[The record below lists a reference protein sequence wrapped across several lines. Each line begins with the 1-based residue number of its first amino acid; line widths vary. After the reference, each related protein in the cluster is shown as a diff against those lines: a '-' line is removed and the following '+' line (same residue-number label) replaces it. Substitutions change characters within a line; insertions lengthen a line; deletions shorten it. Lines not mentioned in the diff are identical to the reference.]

1 MGKSKHERCKKPPR
15 KGGRCVAHG
24 AKRKRCTFEGGCTK
38 SVRKGGVCWTHG
50 AKVPRKLCT
59 FEGGCTN
66 KVVQGGVCITHGAM
80 TKRCSFKGCARK
92 AQEGGRCITHGAK
105 MKGCSFNGGCNNLA
119 KKGGVCIMHGA
130 ETKRCSFDGG
140 CTRQAVKGGVCI
152 THGAEKKRCS
162 VEGCNKQVQKGGF
175 CITHGAKTS
184 TNPTNTANPPSSS
197 TGANSTSDDTTT
209 TTTTTTEEGE
219 EENHGN
225 VGDRGGDKP
234 RPSVTMK
241 TSSKRPTKQR
251 KVDKQITPRKK
262 SRAGKKRS
270 ANTDGAT
277 TKEVKESTKPS
288 ALLPNTT
295 MHPVLHQGDGNEI
308 ESDESPAAQ
317 ADDTE
322 DCNTSYDNY
331 VFKNEES
338 DEEGNMNDAMDDDA
352 TEGANQEDAT
362 EDVTED
368 DVTRKT
374 TKSTLAAASDL
385 PVGVETQAESAQP
398 PHPQELPTCN
408 NESCNGN
415 VFRDGFCIEH
425 LLAETDKKLEA
436 VAKELEEYKMAETRA
451 AEDKKK
457 LLEAEARVA
466 EATKTVDEYKKRA
479 ALDSNELAE
488 AKARAEEAETT
499 ATAAEMKLAEAT
511 KTVDE
516 YKKRAAEAQMSASE
530 VEARATEVEM
540 RATVAEMKL
549 AEATKTVDEYKKRA
563 TEAETS
569 AAKANDLREGPRQDD
584 ADEEETKLRSA
595 LSKAIVTEK
604 PNVKWEDVAGLESA
618 KKLLKVTIIMPR
630 RFPSIFTGNRKPY
643 KGILLYGP
651 PGTGEHLSQ
660 L

>member
-1 MGKSKHERCKKPPR
+1 
-15 KGGRCVAHG
+15 
-24 AKRKRCTFEGGCTK
+24 
-38 SVRKGGVCWTHG
+38 
-50 AKVPRKLCT
+50 
-59 FEGGCTN
+59 
-66 KVVQGGVCITHGAM
+66 
-80 TKRCSFKGCARK
+80 
-92 AQEGGRCITHGAK
+92 
-105 MKGCSFNGGCNNLA
+105 
-119 KKGGVCIMHGA
+119 
-130 ETKRCSFDGG
+130 
-140 CTRQAVKGGVCI
+140 
-152 THGAEKKRCS
+152 
-162 VEGCNKQVQKGGF
+162 
-175 CITHGAKTS
+175 
-184 TNPTNTANPPSSS
+184 
-197 TGANSTSDDTTT
+197 
-209 TTTTTTEEGE
+209 
-219 EENHGN
+219 

-516 YKKRAAEAQMSASE
+516 YKKRAALDSNELAEAKARAEEAETTATAAEMKLAEATKTVDEYKKRAAEAQMSASE